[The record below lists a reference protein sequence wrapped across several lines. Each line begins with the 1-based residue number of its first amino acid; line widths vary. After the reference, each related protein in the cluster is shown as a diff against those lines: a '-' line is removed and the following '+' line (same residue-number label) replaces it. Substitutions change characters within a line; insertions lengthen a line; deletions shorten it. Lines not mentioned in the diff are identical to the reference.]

1 MLQLSIYEPISA
13 LLYHLHARSQLD
25 HAGFTV
31 TQSHD
36 IQREIWQKY
45 IFVAS
50 MSGITTLM
58 GASVRAILTTP
69 ESRTIYEKLLHEIFR
84 IRRCTL

>member
-1 MLQLSIYEPISA
+1 
-13 LLYHLHARSQLD
+13 
-25 HAGFTV
+25 
-31 TQSHD
+31 
-36 IQREIWQKY
+36 
-45 IFVAS
+45 